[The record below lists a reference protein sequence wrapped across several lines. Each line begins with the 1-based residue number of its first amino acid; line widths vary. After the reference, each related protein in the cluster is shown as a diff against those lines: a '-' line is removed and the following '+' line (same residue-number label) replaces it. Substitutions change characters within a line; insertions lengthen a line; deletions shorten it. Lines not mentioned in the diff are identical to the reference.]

1 MANRLFAAMFVM
13 LVAMFMSAVAVAI
26 AKRRKR
32 EM

>member
-1 MANRLFAAMFVM
+1 MFVM

-26 AKRRKR
+26 AKRKKE